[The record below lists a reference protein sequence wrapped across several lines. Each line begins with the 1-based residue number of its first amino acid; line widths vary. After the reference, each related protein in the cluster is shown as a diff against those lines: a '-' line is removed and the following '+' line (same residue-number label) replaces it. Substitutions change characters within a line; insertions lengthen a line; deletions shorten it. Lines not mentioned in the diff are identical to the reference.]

1 MKEYST
7 NLISITCTFVFTES
21 IASRWFVCKVKLW
34 KRVGLFFFSMPIL
47 QFPPLFFRSIFPKMN
62 FSKCFFFFKNVP
74 VKVHIFPT
82 IHIYKMFYP
91 FRCLVCFSLRID
103 VHSQSIWTVFH
114 IMHCRNVLPEVHFF
128 KLRFFTWFLFLKV
141 FFDSSFRIERVTAFV
156 YNRLGTLLSTEED
169 MVDPTGYGTVNGVL
183 ALDDPGRIRG
193 KENTIMNQV

>member
-7 NLISITCTFVFTES
+7 NVISITCTFVFTES

-34 KRVGLFFFSMPIL
+34 KRVGLFFFLDAHTPVSPIVF
-47 QFPPLFFRSIFPKMN
+47 QKYFSQNEFFQVFFLFQ
-62 FSKCFFFFKNVP
+62 KCTCQSACISYYP
-74 VKVHIFPT
+74 YT
-82 IHIYKMFYP
+82 KMFYP